1 MTALAPVT
9 PDPLGPDRQALG
21 ALFGVASQ
29 STGSILLDAS
39 LGALAGYAVAPAG
52 GKQRWRYVAIGAVAT
67 GLAGVLGLAGT
78 LAYGYVQRR
87 R

>member
-1 MTALAPVT
+1 MTTLAHVPAT
-9 PDPLGPDRQALG
+9 DPLGPDREALG

-39 LGALAGYAVAPAG
+39 LGALAGYAVAPT
-52 GKQRWRYVAIGAVAT
+52 KDKWRYVAIGAVAT